1 MQGLSPREQRAA
13 AEEGI
18 VLAPM
23 TRSDG
28 RPGRKQRNEPMTRN
42 TELLND
48 TDLAA
53 VSGGLTSLIATGTIP
68 KPNIP
73 RDKDLLTP
81 AQIAKVLS
89 SFGGFNPPVING

>member
-1 MQGLSPREQRAA
+1 M
-13 AEEGI
+13 
-18 VLAPM
+18 VAPVGNKG
-23 TRSDG
+23 T
-28 RPGRKQRNEPMTRN
+28 EPMTRN

-81 AQIAKVLS
+81 DQIAKVLS
-89 SFGGFNPPVING
+89 VMGGFNPPIKGY